1 MFEANQIQSFNE
13 LEMEVYRY
21 VVEHMNTIPYMRIR
35 ELAKET
41 HVSTTTILR
50 FCKKVDCD
58 GFSEF
63 KFKLKENIGQKESLV
78 LIDDKAEIDRFFT
91 ERFPSELFQQQVEEA
106 ITIMAK
112 SGTIV
117 FLGLGNSLPI
127 AQYAARVVSNSGKFS
142 VCISDPFYPARMV
155 PNLDAT
161 IVILSIS
168 GESTQLLELA
178 RDVKNTKSTVISIT
192 SNPNCS
198 LARFADVAIAT
209 GVMPQRREEIDY
221 TTNVP
226 VLYLI
231 EYMAKKLENRKS
243 EE

>member
-21 VVEHMNTIPYMRIR
+21 VVEHMNIIPYMRIR

-63 KFKLKENIGQKESLV
+63 KFKLKEKVGQKDSLQLV
-78 LIDDKAEIDRFFT
+78 DDRAEIDRFFS
-91 ERFPSELFQQQVEEA
+91 ERFPSEMFQQQIEEVV
-106 ITIMAK
+106 TLMAK
-112 SGTIV
+112 HDTVI

-127 AQYAARVVSNSGKFS
+127 AQYAARCVSNSGKFA
-142 VCISDPFYPARMV
+142 VCIADPFYPARMV
-155 PNLDAT
+155 PNLDAV
-161 IVILSIS
+161 IFILSVS

-178 RDVKNTKSTVISIT
+178 RDVKKTKSTLISIT
-192 SNPNCS
+192 SNSNCS
-198 LARFADVAIAT
+198 LARFADVALTT
-209 GVMPQRREEIDY
+209 GVLPQRREEIDY

-226 VLYLI
+226 TLYLI
-231 EYMAKKLENRKS
+231 EQIAKKLENRKS

>member
-21 VVEHMNTIPYMRIR
+21 VIEHINIIPYMRIR

-63 KFKLKENIGQKESLV
+63 KFKLKEKIGQKESLKLV
-78 LIDDKAEIDRFFT
+78 DDRAEIDRFFS
-91 ERFPSELFQQQVEEA
+91 ERFPSEPFQQQIEEVVKV
-106 ITIMAK
+106 MAK
-112 SGTIV
+112 HDTVI
-117 FLGLGNSLPI
+117 FLGLGNSLSI
-127 AQYAARVVSNSGKFS
+127 AQYAARCVSNSGKFG

-155 PNLDAT
+155 PNLDAV

-178 RDVKNTKSTVISIT
+178 RDIKNTKSTLISIT
-192 SNPNCS
+192 STSNCS
-198 LARFADVAIAT
+198 LARFADVALAT
-209 GVMPQRREEIDY
+209 GVIPQRREEIDY

-226 VLYLI
+226 TLFLI
-231 EYMAKKLENRKS
+231 EQIAKRLENRKS